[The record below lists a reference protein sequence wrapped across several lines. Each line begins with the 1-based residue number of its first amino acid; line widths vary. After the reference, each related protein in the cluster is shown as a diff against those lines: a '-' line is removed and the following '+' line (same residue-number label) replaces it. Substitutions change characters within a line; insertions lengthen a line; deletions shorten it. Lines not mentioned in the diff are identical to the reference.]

1 MNLNREGELRKLMN
15 SKMAKIYLISPEKID
30 LKTFPTR
37 LENVLKTGLVPAF
50 QLRLKGYEKSEVT
63 KIAREL
69 KKICHQNHCLFLLND
84 SCEIAVAVG
93 ADGVHLGVEDGSI
106 AEIRKKFPTNFIIGA
121 SCYDSR
127 HLAME
132 AGEQGADYI
141 SFGAFFSSKTKIS
154 RGKPNTEILEWASE
168 ITNLPIVAIGGIT
181 DDNCSSLVMAGA
193 DFVAVISYVWDHP
206 DGEVVAIKNLAKK
219 LTEKTGSSSH
229 VLDF

>member
-1 MNLNREGELRKLMN
+1 MTQ
-15 SKMAKIYLISPEKID
+15 IYLISPEKIE
-30 LKTFPTR
+30 LKTFSIR

-50 QLRLKGYEKSEVT
+50 QLRLKGCEKNEVT

-69 KKICHQNHCLFLLND
+69 KKICHQNNCLFLLND
-84 SCEIAVAVG
+84 SCEVAAAVG
-93 ADGVHLGVEDGSI
+93 ADGVHLGAEDGSI

-154 RGKPNTEILEWASE
+154 RGKPTTEILEWASE
-168 ITNLPIVAIGGIT
+168 MTDLPIVAIGGIT
-181 DDNCSSLVMAGA
+181 EQNCSALIKAGA
-193 DFVAVISYVWDHP
+193 DFLAVVSYAWDHP
-206 DGEVVAIKNLAKK
+206 DGEVVAVQKLA
-219 LTEKTGSSSH
+219 EKIAEK
-229 VLDF
+229 

>member
-1 MNLNREGELRKLMN
+1 MT
-15 SKMAKIYLISPEKID
+15 KIYLISPEKIE
-30 LKTFPTR
+30 LKTFSIR

-69 KKICHQNHCLFLLND
+69 KKICHQNNCLFLLND
-84 SCEIAVAVG
+84 SCEVAAAVG
-93 ADGVHLGVEDGSI
+93 ADGVHLGAEDGSI

-132 AGEQGADYI
+132 AGERGADYI

-154 RGKPNTEILEWASE
+154 RGKPTTEILEWASE
-168 ITNLPIVAIGGIT
+168 MTDLPIVAIGGIT
-181 DDNCSSLVMAGA
+181 EQNCSALIKAGA
-193 DFVAVISYVWDHP
+193 DFLAVVSYVWDHP
-206 DGEVVAIKNLAKK
+206 DGEVVAVQKLA
-219 LTEKTGSSSH
+219 EKIAEK
-229 VLDF
+229 

>member
-1 MNLNREGELRKLMN
+1 MTQ
-15 SKMAKIYLISPEKID
+15 IYLISPEKIE
-30 LKTFPTR
+30 LKTFSIR

-69 KKICHQNHCLFLLND
+69 KKICHQNNCLFLLND
-84 SCEIAVAVG
+84 SCQISAAVG
-93 ADGVHLGVEDGSI
+93 ADGVHLGAEDGSI
-106 AEIRKKFPTNFIIGA
+106 AEMRKKFPTNFIIGA

-154 RGKPNTEILEWASE
+154 RGKPTTEILEWASE
-168 ITNLPIVAIGGIT
+168 MTDLPIVAIGGIT
-181 DDNCSSLVMAGA
+181 EQNCLALIKAGA
-193 DFVAVISYVWDHP
+193 AFLAVVSYVWDHP
-206 DGEVVAIKNLAKK
+206 NGEVVAVQNLAKK
-219 LTEKTGSSSH
+219 IAEK
-229 VLDF
+229 